1 MTPLLEPFLY
11 EFVEEHQRELRES
24 AGRVGDASA
33 SGPDLPR
40 PPLAV
45 SAPAALC
52 ALLGWRRHSCLRK
65 LACSHALAAR

>member
-1 MTPLLEPFLY
+1 MTPLLDPFLY
-11 EFVEEHQRELRES
+11 EFVEEHQRALRES

-33 SGPDLPR
+33 SGRDWPR

-45 SAPAALC
+45 FAPVALC
-52 ALLGWRRHSCLRK
+52 ALLGWRRRNGLRK